1 MPIIRAFDALS
12 HGAERPAT
20 RRAIGAGLVVAFLSY
35 LVVIELRRQG
45 LLPPGLAERV
55 PTSHFYAV
63 DLAFKLLL
71 LVEVVEL
78 VFGLA
83 RSVAEALGKQLEI
96 LSLILLR
103 DAFKELPN
111 FPEPIEWLPERVD
124 AVLHMLADVSGAL
137 VIFVILGFYY
147 RAQQHR
153 RITASESE
161 QARFVTTKKRIAFG
175 LLVLFVGIG
184 VYDLVRW
191 GMGLP
196 VADFFATFY
205 TVLIFA
211 DVLIVLTS
219 LRYASFYAVVF
230 RNSAFAMT
238 TVLIR
243 LALAAP
249 PYVNAALGI
258 GAALLALG
266 LTLAYNRFA
275 LDIAAEEPE
284 EALDPV

>member
-1 MPIIRAFDALS
+1 MLIVRLFDALD
-12 HGAERPAT
+12 HRVEEPRT
-20 RRAIGAGLVVAFLSY
+20 RRAIGAGLVIAFLGY
-35 LVVIELRRQG
+35 LAVIELRRQG
-45 LLPPGLAERV
+45 LLPAEFAARI
-55 PTSHFYAV
+55 PTNHFYAV

-78 VFGLA
+78 ILGLA
-83 RSVAEALGKQLEI
+83 HSVADALGKQLEI

-103 DAFKELPN
+103 AAFKELTN
-111 FPEPIEWLPERVD
+111 FPEPIAWEPDRAD

-137 VIFVILGFYY
+137 VIFVVLGFYY

-153 RITASESE
+153 RITSTDRDQS
-161 QARFVTTKKRIAFG
+161 RFVATKKRIAFV
-175 LLVLFVGIG
+175 LLLLFIGIG

-211 DVLIVLTS
+211 DVLIVLVS

-249 PYVNAALGI
+249 PYISALIGV
-258 GAALLALG
+258 GAAVLALG

-275 LDIAAEEPE
+275 IDIHQGGVDAN
-284 EALDPV
+284 EAV

>member
-1 MPIIRAFDALS
+1 MPLVRLFDALDHRAS
-12 HGAERPAT
+12 TPRT
-20 RRAIGAGLVVAFLSY
+20 RRAIGAGLVIAFLSY
-35 LVVIELRRQG
+35 LVVIELGRQG
-45 LLPPGLAERV
+45 LLPDGLAARI

-78 VFGLA
+78 IFGLA
-83 RSVAEALGKQLEI
+83 HSVADALGKQLEI

-103 DAFKELPN
+103 AAFKELTN
-111 FPEPIEWLPERVD
+111 FPEPIAWEPDRAE
-124 AVLHMLADVSGAL
+124 AVLHMAADVSGAL
-137 VIFVILGFYY
+137 VIFVVLGFYY
-147 RAQQHR
+147 RAQKHR
-153 RITASESE
+153 RITSTDRE
-161 QARFVTTKKRIAFG
+161 QAQFVATKKRIAFL
-175 LLVLFVGIG
+175 LLVLFVSIG
-184 VYDLVRW
+184 AYDLVRW
-191 GMGLP
+191 SMGLP

-211 DVLIVLTS
+211 DVLIVLVS

-249 PYVNAALGI
+249 PYISALIGV
-258 GAALLALG
+258 GAAVLALG

-275 LDIAAEEPE
+275 LEISDEIVLES
-284 EALDPV
+284 EAV